1 MSLNHTLITYFG
13 SFKQFQENPAEL
25 IANELRLIF
34 QDNQKITFK
43 KLDVYFEFINKF
55 LENSWGE
62 YDTLIELGV
71 ATKSDKIRLE
81 VNGTNFVNG
90 IDVKGVQKNGKILE
104 IYNQLK
110 KSSFSKIVLKQWT
123 NDFPNEVVISE
134 TAGKYLCNY
143 LYYKSLI
150 RYPEKNSLFIHLA
163 NFLDIK
169 EALSLEKQVVI
180 ISSII
185 EKTNLNT

>member
-1 MSLNHTLITYFG
+1 MSLNRILITYFG
-13 SFKQFQENPAEL
+13 PFNHFQENPAEL

-43 KLDVYFEFINKF
+43 KLDVSFEFINQF

-90 IDVKGVQKNGKILE
+90 IDIRGVQKNGKILE
-104 IYNQLK
+104 IDNQLK

-134 TAGKYLCNY
+134 SAGKYLCNY
-143 LYYKSLI
+143 LYYKSLVNF
-150 RYPEKNSLFIHLA
+150 PKKNILFIHLA
-163 NFLDIK
+163 NFLDIP
-169 EALSLEKQVVI
+169 EALSLEKQAAI

-185 EKTNLNT
+185 EKTS

>member
-1 MSLNHTLITYFG
+1 MSSKVLITYFG
-13 SFKQFQENPAEL
+13 PFNHFQENPAEL
-25 IANELRLIF
+25 IANKLQLIF

-43 KLDVYFEFINKF
+43 KLEVSFESIDQF
-55 LENSWGE
+55 LENTWGE

-71 ATKSDKIRLE
+71 ATKSNKIRLE

-104 IYNQLK
+104 IANQLK
-110 KSSFSKIVLKQWT
+110 NSSFSKIVLNQWS

-134 TAGKYLCNY
+134 NAGKFLCNY

-163 NFLDIK
+163 NFIDIP
-169 EALSLEKQVVI
+169 EALSLEKQLAI

-185 EKTNLNT
+185 EKTRKL